1 MSNVS
6 CVLAVFAAVLLS
18 ACVPAAPRQGI
29 TPEVRALGGSAPTGP
44 ATQAVVEGM
53 PSRVPATA
61 TRQATAVAS
70 ATPAPSHTPTLPAS
84 PTRAASATPATSAT
98 PVPTAVDHEGIE
110 AYPIPASP
118 LTATASYTDTVVGC
132 VLDYPAGWFIEGQPG
147 SVAVLTSYD
156 TRVVAGRGGT
166 ISGTAKM
173 DIVPQPLPTGETPE
187 GLALEIS
194 GQVQSVRSQK
204 QLLLPSGLSA
214 IRLEYDSEQVQGMH
228 ALIAVI
234 NGYSVR
240 IYSYGDQRYFDAIA
254 RSLRPV
260 R

>member
-1 MSNVS
+1 M
-6 CVLAVFAAVLLS
+6 
-18 ACVPAAPRQGI
+18 
-29 TPEVRALGGSAPTGP
+29 
-44 ATQAVVEGM
+44 
-53 PSRVPATA
+53 
-61 TRQATAVAS
+61 
-70 ATPAPSHTPTLPAS
+70 
-84 PTRAASATPATSAT
+84 
-98 PVPTAVDHEGIE
+98 
-110 AYPIPASP
+110 
-118 LTATASYTDTVVGC
+118 GC

-166 ISGTAKM
+166 ISGTAKL
-173 DIVPQPLPTGETPE
+173 DIVPQPLPTGETLE

-204 QLLLPSGLSA
+204 RLLLPSGLTA

-254 RSLRPV
+254 RSLRPLW
-260 R
+260 

>member
-1 MSNVS
+1 MSKVS

-29 TPEVRALGGSAPTGP
+29 TPEVSALGGSAPTGP
-44 ATQAVVEGM
+44 ATRAIVEVT
-53 PSRVPATA
+53 PSRVPATS
-61 TRQATAVAS
+61 TPQVTAVAS
-70 ATPAPSHTPTLPAS
+70 ATPAPSHTPTLPAL
-84 PTRAASATPATSAT
+84 PTRAASATP
-98 PVPTAVDHEGIE
+98 VPTALDHEGIE

-166 ISGTAKM
+166 ISGAAKM
-173 DIVPQPLPTGETPE
+173 DIVPQPLPTGETLE

-228 ALIAVI
+228 ALITVI

-254 RSLRPV
+254 RSLRLV

>member
-1 MSNVS
+1 MSKVS

-18 ACVPAAPRQGI
+18 ACIPAAPRQGI
-29 TPEVRALGGSAPTGP
+29 TPEVSALGGSAPTGP
-44 ATQAVVEGM
+44 ATRAIVEVT
-53 PSRVPATA
+53 PSRVPATS
-61 TRQATAVAS
+61 TPQVTAVAS
-70 ATPAPSHTPTLPAS
+70 ATPVAL
-84 PTRAASATPATSAT
+84 ATPAASAT
-98 PVPTAVDHEGIE
+98 PVPTAGDHGGIE
-110 AYPIPASP
+110 EYPVPISP
-118 LTATASYTDTVVGC
+118 LTVTASYTDTVVGC

-173 DIVPQPLPTGETPE
+173 DIVPQPLPTGETLE
-187 GLALEIS
+187 GLALQIN

-228 ALIAVI
+228 ALITVI

-254 RSLRPV
+254 RSLRPLW
-260 R
+260 